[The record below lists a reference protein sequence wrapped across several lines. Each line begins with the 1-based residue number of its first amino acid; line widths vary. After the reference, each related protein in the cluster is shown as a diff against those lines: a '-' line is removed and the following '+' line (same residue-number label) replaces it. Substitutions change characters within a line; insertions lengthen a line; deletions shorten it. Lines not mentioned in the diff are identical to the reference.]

1 MNKTTRNDT
10 LSPAQVKVLAE
21 LLTGKTITAA
31 AAAAGVERAT
41 VHRWLRE
48 DFAFQAAWNRD
59 RQELH
64 REAFARLE
72 RLAAKAVD
80 CLEKAI
86 DGGDVKAALIVA
98 KGMGILAPQRVG
110 SGDAGELAAEAE
122 RQAKQ
127 RAVFAIWESAKMN
140 LRERPVRYRPTAR
153 AGTAGYSPFT
163 LAGSGLPVQQK
174 GESWPT
180 ILRNGFHNRL
190 WKSPT
195 RREFSTPFT
204 RKTLPSTAAP
214 RSD

>member
-1 MNKTTRNDT
+1 MNKTTRNET

-31 AAAAGVERAT
+31 ASAAGVERVT

-72 RLAAKAVD
+72 RLAVKAVD

-98 KGMGILAPQRVG
+98 KGMGILSPQGVG
-110 SGDAGELAAEAE
+110 SNDAGELAAEA
-122 RQAKQ
+122 K
-127 RAVFAIWESAKMN
+127 K
-140 LRERPVRYRPTAR
+140 
-153 AGTAGYSPFT
+153 
-163 LAGSGLPVQQK
+163 GSQTK
-174 GESWPT
+174 GR
-180 ILRNGFHNRL
+180 ICGDGNRI
-190 WKSPT
+190 K
-195 RREFSTPFT
+195 
-204 RKTLPSTAAP
+204 
-214 RSD
+214 